1 MECPVV
7 PSSRYSGIEQLLAN
21 ILFADNVGSFQTSA
35 AFTADILLLAV
46 RVDSSAHSKITVE
59 QR

>member
-1 MECPVV
+1 M